1 MVGEVPMPDTGKL
14 DILLLCDY
22 HARSAGTIIDHIRA
36 FETFSR
42 HRIWILS
49 NLGDL
54 PRRFDLSRFDGII
67 IHYSIVVSNNNFLSP
82 RARTRIR
89 RFEGLKAVYVQDD
102 YRWIDRTVAAFR
114 YLRINAVFGL
124 PSQNIID
131 QVYSPAKLPGVRRET
146 VLAGYVPEE
155 LTRLPVKPY
164 ENRRLD
170 VGYRARRLPA
180 WIGEHAQ
187 EKWRIAERFS
197 ADAKNY
203 GIVVDISCRE
213 EDRIYGQGWIDFIS
227 DCKAVLGSESGSSV
241 CDFSGEVQA
250 NVERHEREH
259 PDTPFEVLRDLYFED
274 LDGKVIISVIS
285 PRCFE
290 AAALRTLMILY
301 EGDYSGIFKP
311 WRHYVPLKKDH
322 SNMDEVVAVLRDP
335 QRAQQIIDTA
345 YREVALNPQ
354 YSYKAMVEQF
364 DRVLGEEFRPG
375 MRRSERAYT
384 PRSFA
389 KIKKRAQSPL
399 RWPRLKV
406 RLYLLV
412 YDFTFATIG
421 NVVPFIRHDGLRR
434 WLKRRYYEV
443 KEMARRMSLL
453 RRNVLHFLRIL
464 AHVFSLPLSLV
475 LLKTISVRRNPWQK
489 VRLLVESARLA
500 DLRAFVTR
508 TDATEVIAIWD
519 LEAGRLT
526 LEGHVPDTIH
536 IAGDTNLGLDQLT
549 KDISRG
555 ALREMTWV
563 NHDRW
568 QLAPTPPLPGRIN
581 FSALAKA
588 ASAHPELV
596 TSVIAPSSP
605 NGRWIKHVVRIAS
618 TSEVPRGPNTLRTGA
633 EAASSHGPIR

>member
-1 MVGEVPMPDTGKL
+1 
-14 DILLLCDY
+14 
-22 HARSAGTIIDHIRA
+22 
-36 FETFSR
+36 
-42 HRIWILS
+42 
-49 NLGDL
+49 
-54 PRRFDLSRFDGII
+54 
-67 IHYSIVVSNNNFLSP
+67 
-82 RARTRIR
+82 
-89 RFEGLKAVYVQDD
+89 
-102 YRWIDRTVAAFR
+102 
-114 YLRINAVFGL
+114 
-124 PSQNIID
+124 
-131 QVYSPAKLPGVRRET
+131 
-146 VLAGYVPEE
+146 
-155 LTRLPVKPY
+155 
-164 ENRRLD
+164 
-170 VGYRARRLPA
+170 
-180 WIGEHAQ
+180 
-187 EKWRIAERFS
+187 
-197 ADAKNY
+197 
-203 GIVVDISCRE
+203 
-213 EDRIYGQGWIDFIS
+213 
-227 DCKAVLGSESGSSV
+227 
-241 CDFSGEVQA
+241 
-250 NVERHEREH
+250 
-259 PDTPFEVLRDLYFED
+259 
-274 LDGKVIISVIS
+274 
-285 PRCFE
+285 
-290 AAALRTLMILY
+290 
-301 EGDYSGIFKP
+301 
-311 WRHYVPLKKDH
+311 
-322 SNMDEVVAVLRDP
+322 
-335 QRAQQIIDTA
+335 
-345 YREVALNPQ
+345 
-354 YSYKAMVEQF
+354 MVEQF

-421 NVVPFIRHDGLRR
+421 NVVPFIRHDGLRH

-489 VRLLVESARLA
+489 VRPLVESMRLA

-568 QLAPTPPLPGRIN
+568 QLAPTPPLPGRLH

-605 NGRWIKHVVRIAS
+605 NGRWIKCVVRIAS